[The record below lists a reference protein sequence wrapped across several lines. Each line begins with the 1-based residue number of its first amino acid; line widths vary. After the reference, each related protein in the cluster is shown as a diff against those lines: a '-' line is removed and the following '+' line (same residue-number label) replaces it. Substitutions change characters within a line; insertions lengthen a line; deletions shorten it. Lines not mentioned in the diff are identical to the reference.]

1 MNKEEGVKISPGD
14 QKHRSKLM
22 LNVKSKFV
30 NIFLCDRKKKASLT
44 VLKKKTPCS
53 FKTLGRVLVLVGA
66 YKPRTDSVVLVVV
79 KNMNNPCL
87 VSLFYLFSVLQKCPS
102 VVVKNKLKSW
112 TCLN

>member
-44 VLKKKTPCS
+44 LLKKTPCS
-53 FKTLGRVLVLVGA
+53 FKPLGRVLVLVGA
-66 YKPRTDSVVLVVV
+66 YKLRTDSVVLVVV

-87 VSLFYLFSVLQKCPS
+87 VSLFYCVLQKCPS